1 MTAKSLHAGVCER
14 DTYLA
19 DLPDASIASRGFLNR
34 LQL

>member
-1 MTAKSLHAGVCER
+1 MTAKSRHAGMREG

-19 DLPDASIASRGFLNR
+19 DLPDAPIASRGFLNR